1 MSCISRHEIR
11 FKREKLRWWSVLK
24 SPFPQLSIFETFKT
38 KQEQLTGEAVR
49 QRYIISHLA
58 REDNSALT
66 TRTAIAQNIAKKN
79 NLLWKNI
86 YSGVFRD
93 LDEIL
98 IPLGVVAEAGR
109 LPLKRGPKAL
119 QESGIPY
126 YRLTTEGLL
135 VALSIDDFDQKDSVL
150 DKFLTKAEIKEKEFA
165 DVIRTLVK
173 ISPKFTYS
181 MFEIYVK
188 AFCEGKLKNLLP
200 FSIAKFHEISD
211 NSFAIQNELLVGF
224 TTLQKSKKFDVLKFF
239 SKFT

>member
-1 MSCISRHEIR
+1 MVE
-11 FKREKLRWWSVLK
+11 LRWWFSMK
-24 SPFPQLSIFETFKT
+24 QQFPKLSIFDTFKT
-38 KQEQLTGEAVR
+38 KREQLTGEAIR
-49 QRYIISHLA
+49 QRHIISHLA
-58 REDNSALT
+58 RENSSTLM

-98 IPLGVVAEAGR
+98 IPLNIVTEAGR

-119 QESGIPY
+119 QEKGVPY
-126 YRLTTEGLL
+126 YQLTHKGLL
-135 VALSIDDFDQKDSVL
+135 VVLSIDDFDQRDSVL
-150 DKFLTKAEIKEKEFA
+150 DEFLSKAEIKEKEFVDA
-165 DVIRTLVK
+165 IRTLVK

-181 MFEIYVK
+181 MFEIYVR

-200 FSIAKFHEISD
+200 FSIPEFQKISE
-211 NSFAIQNELLVGF
+211 NVFTTQNELLTGF
-224 TTLQKSKKFDVLKFF
+224 MTLPKSKKLDILNFF

>member
-1 MSCISRHEIR
+1 M
-11 FKREKLRWWSVLK
+11 K
-24 SPFPQLSIFETFKT
+24 PQFPKLSIFETFKT
-38 KQEQLTGEAVR
+38 KREQLTGEAIR
-49 QRYIISHLA
+49 QRHIISHLA
-58 REDNSALT
+58 KEDNSALT

-98 IPLGVVAEAGR
+98 IPLDIVVEAGR

-119 QESGIPY
+119 QESGMPHY
-126 YRLTTEGLL
+126 QLTTKGLL

-150 DKFLTKAEIKEKEFA
+150 DEFLSKAEIKEKEFA
-165 DVIRTLVK
+165 RVVKTLVK
-173 ISPKFTYS
+173 ISPKFTYL
-181 MFEIYVK
+181 MFEIYVR

-200 FSIAKFHEISD
+200 FSISTFQEISD

-224 TTLQKSKKFDVLKFF
+224 TTLQKSKKLDVLKFF

>member
-1 MSCISRHEIR
+1 M
-11 FKREKLRWWSVLK
+11 K
-24 SPFPQLSIFETFKT
+24 SQFPKLSIFETFKT
-38 KQEQLTGEAVR
+38 KNEQLTGEAIR
-49 QRYIISHLA
+49 QRHIVSHLA
-58 REDNSALT
+58 REDSSTLT

-98 IPLGVVAEAGR
+98 IPLDIVVEAGR

-119 QESGIPY
+119 QESGIPH
-126 YRLTTEGLL
+126 YRLTTKGLL
-135 VALSIDDFDQKDSVL
+135 VALSIDDFDQKNSVL
-150 DKFLTKAEIKEKEFA
+150 VEFLSKAEIKEKEFA
-165 DVIRTLVK
+165 DVIKTLVK

-181 MFEIYVK
+181 MFEVYVR

-200 FSIAKFHEISD
+200 FNISKFQEISG
-211 NSFAIQNELLVGF
+211 NTFTIQNEILTGF
-224 TTLQKSKKFDVLKFF
+224 TTLSKSKKLDVLKFF

>member
-1 MSCISRHEIR
+1 M
-11 FKREKLRWWSVLK
+11 KTT
-24 SPFPQLSIFETFKT
+24 SPKLSIFETFKT
-38 KQEQLTGEAVR
+38 KREQRTGEAIR

-58 REDNSALT
+58 REDTSTLT

-98 IPLGVVAEAGR
+98 IPLDIVVEAGR

-126 YRLTTEGLL
+126 YQLTTKGLL
-135 VALSIDDFDQKDSVL
+135 VSLSIDDFDQKDSVL
-150 DKFLTKAEIKEKEFA
+150 NKFLSKAEIKEKEFA
-165 DVIRTLVK
+165 SVVKTLVK
-173 ISPKFTYS
+173 ISPKFTYL

-200 FSIAKFHEISD
+200 FSISKFQEISD
-211 NSFAIQNELLVGF
+211 NAFTTQNELLSGF
-224 TTLQKSKKFDVLKFF
+224 MALPKTKKFDILKFF

>member
-1 MSCISRHEIR
+1 
-11 FKREKLRWWSVLK
+11 LK
-24 SPFPQLSIFETFKT
+24 PQFPKLSIFETFKT
-38 KQEQLTGEAVR
+38 KREQLTGEAIR
-49 QRYIISHLA
+49 QRHIISHLA
-58 REDNSALT
+58 KEDSSTLT

-98 IPLGVVAEAGR
+98 IPLEIVVEAGR

-126 YRLTTEGLL
+126 YQLTTKGLL

-150 DKFLTKAEIKEKEFA
+150 DEFLSKAEIKEKEFA
-165 DVIRTLVK
+165 DVVKTLVK
-173 ISPKFTYS
+173 VSPKFTYS
-181 MFEIYVK
+181 LFEVYVR
-188 AFCEGKLKNLLP
+188 AFCEGKLNSLLP
-200 FSIAKFHEISD
+200 FTVSKFQGISD
-211 NSFAIQNELLVGF
+211 NAFAIQNELLTGF
-224 TTLQKSKKFDVLKFF
+224 MTLSKSKKFDVLKFF

>member
-1 MSCISRHEIR
+1 M
-11 FKREKLRWWSVLK
+11 KQQ
-24 SPFPQLSIFETFKT
+24 FPKLSIFDTFKT
-38 KQEQLTGEAVR
+38 KREQLTGEAIR
-49 QRYIISHLA
+49 QRHIISHLA
-58 REDNSALT
+58 RENSSTLM

-98 IPLGVVAEAGR
+98 IPLNIVSEAGR

-119 QESGIPY
+119 QEKGVPY
-126 YRLTTEGLL
+126 YQLTPKGLL
-135 VALSIDDFDQKDSVL
+135 VVLSIDDFDQRNSVL
-150 DKFLTKAEIKEKEFA
+150 DEFLSKDEIKEKEFVGA
-165 DVIRTLVK
+165 IRTLVK

-181 MFEIYVK
+181 MFEIYVR

-200 FSIAKFHEISD
+200 FSIPEFQKISE
-211 NSFAIQNELLVGF
+211 NVFTTQNELLTGF
-224 TTLQKSKKFDVLKFF
+224 MTLSKSKKLNVLNFF

>member
-1 MSCISRHEIR
+1 MQQQ
-11 FKREKLRWWSVLK
+11 
-24 SPFPQLSIFETFKT
+24 FPKLSIFDTFKT
-38 KQEQLTGEAVR
+38 KREQLTGEAIR
-49 QRYIISHLA
+49 QRHIISHLA
-58 REDNSALT
+58 RENSSTLM

-98 IPLGVVAEAGR
+98 IPLNIVSEAGR

-119 QESGIPY
+119 QEKGVPY
-126 YRLTTEGLL
+126 YQLTPKGLL
-135 VALSIDDFDQKDSVL
+135 VVLSIDDFDQRDSVL
-150 DKFLTKAEIKEKEFA
+150 DEFLSKAEIKEKEFVDA
-165 DVIRTLVK
+165 VRTLVK

-181 MFEIYVK
+181 MFEIYVR

-200 FSIAKFHEISD
+200 FSIPEFQKISE
-211 NSFAIQNELLVGF
+211 NVFTTQNELLAGF
-224 TTLQKSKKFDVLKFF
+224 MTLSKSKKLDVLNFF

>member
-1 MSCISRHEIR
+1 M
-11 FKREKLRWWSVLK
+11 KQQ
-24 SPFPQLSIFETFKT
+24 FPKLSIFDTFKT
-38 KQEQLTGEAVR
+38 KREQLTGEAIR
-49 QRYIISHLA
+49 QRHIISHLA
-58 REDNSALT
+58 RENSSTLM

-98 IPLGVVAEAGR
+98 IPLNIVSEAGR

-119 QESGIPY
+119 QEKGVPY
-126 YRLTTEGLL
+126 YQLTPKGLL
-135 VALSIDDFDQKDSVL
+135 VVLSIDDFDQRDSVL
-150 DKFLTKAEIKEKEFA
+150 DEFLSKAEIKEKEFVDA
-165 DVIRTLVK
+165 VRTLVK

-181 MFEIYVK
+181 MFEIYVR

-200 FSIAKFHEISD
+200 FSIPEFQRISE
-211 NSFAIQNELLVGF
+211 NVFTTQNELLVGF
-224 TTLQKSKKFDVLKFF
+224 MTLPKSKKLDVLNFF

>member
-1 MSCISRHEIR
+1 
-11 FKREKLRWWSVLK
+11 LRQQ
-24 SPFPQLSIFETFKT
+24 FPKLSIFETFKT
-38 KQEQLTGEAVR
+38 KREQLTGEAIR
-49 QRYIISHLA
+49 QRHIISHLA
-58 REDNSALT
+58 KEDNSTLT

-98 IPLGVVAEAGR
+98 IPLEIVVEAGR

-126 YRLTTEGLL
+126 YQLTTKGLL

-150 DKFLTKAEIKEKEFA
+150 DKFLSKAEIKEKEFA
-165 DVIRTLVK
+165 GVVKTLVK
-173 ISPKFTYS
+173 ISPKFTYL
-181 MFEIYVK
+181 MFEIYVR

-200 FSIAKFHEISD
+200 FTVSKFQEISD
-211 NSFAIQNELLVGF
+211 NTFTIQNELLTGF
-224 TTLQKSKKFDVLKFF
+224 TTLSKSKKFDVLKFF
-239 SKFT
+239 SKFA

>member
-1 MSCISRHEIR
+1 M
-11 FKREKLRWWSVLK
+11 K
-24 SPFPQLSIFETFKT
+24 PQFPKLSIFETFKT
-38 KQEQLTGEAVR
+38 KREQLTGEAIR
-49 QRYIISHLA
+49 QRHIISHLA
-58 REDNSALT
+58 REDTSTLT

-98 IPLGVVAEAGR
+98 IPLGIVTEAGR

-126 YRLTTEGLL
+126 YQLTTKGLL
-135 VALSIDDFDQKDSVL
+135 VALSIYDFDRKDSVL
-150 DKFLTKAEIKEKEFA
+150 NEFLSKAEIKEKEFA
-165 DVIRTLVK
+165 DAIKTLVK

-200 FSIAKFHEISD
+200 FSVSKFQEISD
-211 NSFAIQNELLVGF
+211 NAFAIQNELLTGF
-224 TTLQKSKKFDVLKFF
+224 ITLSKNKKLNVLKFF

>member
-1 MSCISRHEIR
+1 M
-11 FKREKLRWWSVLK
+11 KQQ
-24 SPFPQLSIFETFKT
+24 FPKLSIFDTFKT
-38 KQEQLTGEAVR
+38 KREQLTGEAIR
-49 QRYIISHLA
+49 QRHIISHLA
-58 REDNSALT
+58 RENSSTLM

-98 IPLGVVAEAGR
+98 IPLNIVSEAGR

-119 QESGIPY
+119 QEKGVPY
-126 YRLTTEGLL
+126 YKLTPKGLL
-135 VALSIDDFDQKDSVL
+135 VVLSIDDFDQRDSVL
-150 DKFLTKAEIKEKEFA
+150 DEFLSKAEIKEKEFVDA
-165 DVIRTLVK
+165 VKTLAK

-181 MFEIYVK
+181 MFEIYVR

-200 FSIAKFHEISD
+200 FSVPDFQKISE
-211 NSFAIQNELLVGF
+211 NAFTTQNELLVGF
-224 TTLQKSKKFDVLKFF
+224 MTLPKSKKLDVLNFF

>member
-1 MSCISRHEIR
+1 M
-11 FKREKLRWWSVLK
+11 KQQ
-24 SPFPQLSIFETFKT
+24 FPKLSIFDTFKT
-38 KQEQLTGEAVR
+38 KREQLTGEAIR
-49 QRYIISHLA
+49 QRHIISHLA
-58 REDNSALT
+58 RENSSTLM

-98 IPLGVVAEAGR
+98 IPLNIVSEAGR

-119 QESGIPY
+119 QEKGVPY
-126 YRLTTEGLL
+126 YQLTPKGLL
-135 VALSIDDFDQKDSVL
+135 VVLSIDDFDQRDSVL
-150 DKFLTKAEIKEKEFA
+150 DEFLSKAEIKEKEFVDA
-165 DVIRTLVK
+165 IRTLVK

-181 MFEIYVK
+181 MFEIYVR

-200 FSIAKFHEISD
+200 FSIPEFQRISE
-211 NSFAIQNELLVGF
+211 NVFTTQNEFLTGF
-224 TTLQKSKKFDVLKFF
+224 MTLPKSKKLDVLNFF

>member
-1 MSCISRHEIR
+1 M
-11 FKREKLRWWSVLK
+11 LK
-24 SPFPQLSIFETFKT
+24 QQFPKLSIFDTFKT
-38 KQEQLTGEAVR
+38 KREQLTGEAIR
-49 QRYIISHLA
+49 QRHIISHLA
-58 REDNSALT
+58 RENSSTLM

-98 IPLGVVAEAGR
+98 IPLNIVSEAGR

-119 QESGIPY
+119 QEKGVPY
-126 YRLTTEGLL
+126 YQLTPKGLL
-135 VALSIDDFDQKDSVL
+135 VVLSIDDFDQKDSVL
-150 DKFLTKAEIKEKEFA
+150 DEFLSKAEIKEKEFVDA
-165 DVIRTLVK
+165 VRTLVK

-181 MFEIYVK
+181 MFEIYVR

-200 FSIAKFHEISD
+200 FSIPEFQKISE
-211 NSFAIQNELLVGF
+211 NVFTTQNELLVGF
-224 TTLQKSKKFDVLKFF
+224 MTLPKSKKLDVLNFF

>member
-1 MSCISRHEIR
+1 M
-11 FKREKLRWWSVLK
+11 LK
-24 SPFPQLSIFETFKT
+24 QQFPKLSIFDTFKT
-38 KQEQLTGEAVR
+38 KREQLTGEAIR
-49 QRYIISHLA
+49 QRHIISHLA
-58 REDNSALT
+58 RENSSTLM

-98 IPLGVVAEAGR
+98 IPLNIVNEAGR

-119 QESGIPY
+119 QEKGVPY
-126 YRLTTEGLL
+126 YKLTPKGLL
-135 VALSIDDFDQKDSVL
+135 VVLSIDDFDQKDSVL
-150 DKFLTKAEIKEKEFA
+150 DKFLSKAEIKEKEFVDA
-165 DVIRTLVK
+165 VKTLVK

-181 MFEIYVK
+181 MFEIYVR

-200 FSIAKFHEISD
+200 FSIPEFQKISE
-211 NSFAIQNELLVGF
+211 NVFTTQNELLVGF
-224 TTLQKSKKFDVLKFF
+224 MTLSKSKKLDVLNFF

>member
-1 MSCISRHEIR
+1 MVE
-11 FKREKLRWWSVLK
+11 LRWWFSMK
-24 SPFPQLSIFETFKT
+24 QQFPKLSIFDTFKT
-38 KQEQLTGEAVR
+38 KREQLTGEAIR
-49 QRYIISHLA
+49 QRHIISHLA
-58 REDNSALT
+58 RENSSTLM

-98 IPLGVVAEAGR
+98 IPLNIVSEAGR

-119 QESGIPY
+119 QEKGVPY
-126 YRLTTEGLL
+126 YQLTPKGLL
-135 VALSIDDFDQKDSVL
+135 VVLSIDDFDQRDSVL
-150 DKFLTKAEIKEKEFA
+150 DKFLSKAEIKEKEF
-165 DVIRTLVK
+165 VSTIRTLIK

-181 MFEIYVK
+181 MFEIYVR

-200 FSIAKFHEISD
+200 FSIPEFQKISE
-211 NSFAIQNELLVGF
+211 NVFTTQNELLVGF
-224 TTLQKSKKFDVLKFF
+224 MALPKSKKLDVLNFF

>member
-1 MSCISRHEIR
+1 M
-11 FKREKLRWWSVLK
+11 LK
-24 SPFPQLSIFETFKT
+24 SQFPQLSIFETFKT
-38 KQEQLTGEAVR
+38 KREQLTGEAIR
-49 QRYIISHLA
+49 QRHIISHLA

-98 IPLGVVAEAGR
+98 IPLDIVVEAGR
-109 LPLKRGPKAL
+109 LPLKRGPRAL

-126 YRLTTEGLL
+126 YQLTTKGLL
-135 VALSIDDFDQKDSVL
+135 VVLSIDDFDQKDSVL
-150 DKFLTKAEIKEKEFA
+150 DEFLSKAEIKEKEFA
-165 DVIRTLVK
+165 GVVKTLVK

-200 FSIAKFHEISD
+200 FTISKFQEISD
-211 NSFAIQNELLVGF
+211 NTFTIQNELFTVV
-224 TTLQKSKKFDVLKFF
+224 TTLSKSKKFDVLKFF

>member
-1 MSCISRHEIR
+1 MVE
-11 FKREKLRWWSVLK
+11 LRWWFSMK
-24 SPFPQLSIFETFKT
+24 QQFPKLSIFDTFKT
-38 KQEQLTGEAVR
+38 KREQLTGEAIR
-49 QRYIISHLA
+49 QRHIISHLA
-58 REDNSALT
+58 RENSSTLM

-98 IPLGVVAEAGR
+98 IPLNIVSEAGR

-119 QESGIPY
+119 QEKGVPY
-126 YRLTTEGLL
+126 YQLTPKGLL
-135 VALSIDDFDQKDSVL
+135 VVLSIDDFDQRDSVL
-150 DKFLTKAEIKEKEFA
+150 DEFLSKAEIKEKEFVDA
-165 DVIRTLVK
+165 VKTLVK

-181 MFEIYVK
+181 MFEIYVR

-200 FSIAKFHEISD
+200 FSIPEFQKISE
-211 NSFAIQNELLVGF
+211 NVFTTQNELLTGF
-224 TTLQKSKKFDVLKFF
+224 MTLPKSKKLDVLNFF